1 MKLASLK
8 SASWLMVAAALA
20 AVTPA
25 KAVSF
30 NYSSSTGATINF
42 LGGGKFDFSA
52 IPNFDVTSGSAV
64 GTANGS
70 ITAPLGGWLI
80 GPGAST
86 AAVTG
91 VGQIAISDGTFTL
104 TADLAWNSISQLGAG
119 GTLNYLASLNMT
131 NIVYGGTNA
140 DLLALYNDQGG
151 INTLTFQFSSVKT
164 LDDLRAGNI
173 SNSFSGTITSQRVAD
188 GGMTAVLLGLGLVS
202 VGFFARRR
210 LS

>member
-8 SASWLMVAAALA
+8 SASWLVVAAALA

-30 NYSSSTGATINF
+30 NYSSSTDATINF
-42 LGGGKFDFSA
+42 LGAGKFDFSA
-52 IPNFDVTSGSAV
+52 VPNFDVTSGSAI

-70 ITAPLGGWLI
+70 IIAPVGGWVI
-80 GPGAST
+80 GPGAVT

-91 VGQIAISDGTFTL
+91 VGTMSIFDGTYTL

-119 GTLNYLASLNMT
+119 GTLNYLASLNLS
-131 NIVYGGTNA
+131 NIVYAGSNA
-140 DLLALYNDQGG
+140 DLLALYNDAGG

-164 LDDLRAGNI
+164 LDDLRAGGI